1 VSKRVGYLLHD
12 FKAFIAAFF
21 VAFFGV
27 YALAVSRA
35 NAARHVGGY
44 SVVEQDRKRKRKKSA
59 RAVLTRAVLTRR
71 RRNQHAP

>member
-1 VSKRVGYLLHD
+1 VGYLLHD

-44 SVVEQDRKRKRKKSA
+44 SVVEQDRKRKRKRKKSA

>member
-1 VSKRVGYLLHD
+1 MSKRVGYLLHD

>member
-1 VSKRVGYLLHD
+1 
-12 FKAFIAAFF
+12 

>member
-44 SVVEQDRKRKRKKSA
+44 SVVEQDRKRKKSA